1 MPADP
6 KNVKEAT
13 QVIQNVIS
21 NLVPTINVPVLYGGS
36 VDAENATSYLSLEGI
51 DGVLVGGASLTADSF
66 LSIVEK
72 ASNIEQAR

>member
-1 MPADP
+1 M
-6 KNVKEAT
+6 
-13 QVIQNVIS
+13 
-21 NLVPTINVPVLYGGS
+21 LYGGS